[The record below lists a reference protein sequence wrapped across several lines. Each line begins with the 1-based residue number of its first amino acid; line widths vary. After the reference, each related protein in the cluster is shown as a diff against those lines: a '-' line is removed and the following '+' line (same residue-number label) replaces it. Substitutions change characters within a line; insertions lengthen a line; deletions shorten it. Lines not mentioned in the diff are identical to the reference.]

1 MEDWKIKTA
10 MLWFAEP
17 VLFLIYYTMA
27 TSLAGKIEADTPL
40 RLLMMTLVL
49 VFPLIMAYVTLTLK
63 DSINGRVNIIGG
75 IMFSVGL
82 IYGIYNEYNLG
93 ITFSFD
99 NTFAWLLFFFMY
111 VALALIIWYAWKF
124 RQKA

>member
-1 MEDWKIKTA
+1 
-10 MLWFAEP
+10 MLWLAEP
-17 VLFLIYYTMA
+17 VIFLIYYTMA

-40 RLLMMTLVL
+40 RVLMMTLVL
-49 VFPLIMAYVTLTLK
+49 VFPLIMAYGTLTLK
-63 DSINGRVNIIGG
+63 DSINSWVNIIGG
-75 IMFSVGL
+75 IMFAGGL

-111 VALALIIWYAWKF
+111 ASLALIIRYAWKSK
-124 RQKA
+124 QKA